1 MVEVLTA
8 HRELNRS
15 VLNAETEKRVE
26 EAISNGVEMTNA
38 VEEGIRNEVIAAIA
52 RYMPVK
58 YDSARILYHYDT
70 GVTFVSG
77 SDGTTKT
84 AIRALSK
91 LFEKLHRVQPHG
103 KDQKMALTSRLR
115 SHLEGVPGSFNNFD
129 LASSLVLKGE
139 GSDGSVISVSGIDLS
154 CGNDELGLIQAL
166 KFGSQVNRIRL
177 NFRKLY
183 LLTLDPGLKIK
194 SIKAM
199 ADDNEP
205 ENEQENEQ
213 ENIQPVDEVYAESA
227 SVALMLYVDMFKEI
241 CALINEEVPGK
252 PLPSALKTNE
262 SIADE
267 AAEIELA
274 NMTIEAVEEAV

>member
-1 MVEVLTA
+1 
-8 HRELNRS
+8 
-15 VLNAETEKRVE
+15 
-26 EAISNGVEMTNA
+26 
-38 VEEGIRNEVIAAIA
+38 
-52 RYMPVK
+52 
-58 YDSARILYHYDT
+58 
-70 GVTFVSG
+70 
-77 SDGTTKT
+77 
-84 AIRALSK
+84 
-91 LFEKLHRVQPHG
+91 
-103 KDQKMALTSRLR
+103 
-115 SHLEGVPGSFNNFD
+115 
-129 LASSLVLKGE
+129 
-139 GSDGSVISVSGIDLS
+139 
-154 CGNDELGLIQAL
+154 
-166 KFGSQVNRIRL
+166 
-177 NFRKLY
+177 
-183 LLTLDPGLKIK
+183 
-194 SIKAM
+194 M